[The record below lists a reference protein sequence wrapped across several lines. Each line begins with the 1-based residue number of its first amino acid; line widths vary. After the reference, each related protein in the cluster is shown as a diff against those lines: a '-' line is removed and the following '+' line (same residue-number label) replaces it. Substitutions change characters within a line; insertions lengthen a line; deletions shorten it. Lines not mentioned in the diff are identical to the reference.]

1 MSQAR
6 FWSFYLGGLVA
17 WNESVKKSRQKVLE
31 FLFRGLVAWN
41 GFVSLYF
48 RSFIKI
54 QLFQRICGIK
64 TYHVTM
70 RIEGR
75 DIEIALRSDV
85 ADDLNL
91 ACGSDCCIAS
101 TFALLEEL
109 QLIP

>member
-1 MSQAR
+1 MAKILSQAR

-31 FLFRGLVAWN
+31 FLFRG
-41 GFVSLYF
+41 
-48 RSFIKI
+48 
-54 QLFQRICGIK
+54 
-64 TYHVTM
+64 HVTM

-101 TFALLEEL
+101 TFARLEEL